1 MFSPPATPT
10 NARIVVY
17 RARRYNET
25 NGPQHA
31 LALGF
36 MGLINM
42 ANTFQLETDNPE
54 LAQVSWLARSVPHEP
69 DLVPAVAEVI
79 EHLQQAH

>member
-1 MFSPPATPT
+1 MFRPPATPT
-10 NARIVVY
+10 IARIVAFC
-17 RARRYNET
+17 ARRYNET

-36 MGLINM
+36 MGIINM

-54 LAQVSWLARSVPHEP
+54 LALVSWLGFPHEP
-69 DLVPAVAEVI
+69 DLVPAVGEVI
-79 EHLQQAH
+79 EHLQQAG